1 MFLVVVLAEFRRC
14 APSSLLEYPVEI
26 GYIIK
31 SALIT
36 NLHDGH
42 GAVGIVFIRRE
53 GKHVALGAVY
63 DHIFLAGN
71 GPRCL
76 IIIVVL
82 RILLG

>member
-1 MFLVVVLAEFRRC
+1 MFLVVVLSEFRRC

-42 GAVGIVFIRRE
+42 GAIS
-53 GKHVALGAVY
+53 KHSCGMPEPHV
-63 DHIFLAGN
+63 DD
-71 GPRCL
+71 
-76 IIIVVL
+76 
-82 RILLG
+82 IL